1 MVFKMGK
8 REKRKFS
15 GLIFLKILPLAIIVW
30 MVVYTVAYTFAVRK
44 QVRNMRSPAEN
55 DTLSYSKEEW
65 MLIREK
71 AFLQARIILSESD
84 SIGLTLNL
92 RDSLVQLETKGVVLR
107 QVRFDKAEVSPFFSS
122 FRPGSYSA
130 VFSKPFGITEIEG
143 TIVKEPIIVKK
154 APRDSVEASQ
164 HVTQVD
170 TTQSEFVEWHL
181 QLDSSLVISFVQS
194 DKDKGGIDWPTLKYR
209 FRRHAKTLAE
219 TNRNLISFRKPTYF
233 PEITLFIPRKEA
245 KSFYRALPQNGRVVI
260 TF

>member
-1 MVFKMGK
+1 M
-8 REKRKFS
+8 EKQKKGNFA
-15 GLIFLKILPLAIIVW
+15 GLFILKILPLVIIVW
-30 MVVYTVAYTFAVRK
+30 MVVYTVAYTLAVRN
-44 QVRNMRSPAEN
+44 QVKNMQSHAAT

-71 AFLQARIILSESD
+71 AFLQSRIILSGSD

-92 RDSLVQLETKGVVLR
+92 RDSLVQVETKGVVLR
-107 QVRFDKAEVSPFFSS
+107 QIRFDKAEVSPFFSS

-143 TIVKEPIIVKK
+143 TIVKEPIIIKK
-154 APRDSVEASQ
+154 APRDSVEAAQNS
-164 HVTQVD
+164 TQVD

-181 QLDSSLVISFVQS
+181 QLDSSLIISFVQS
-194 DKDKGGIDWPTLKYR
+194 DKDKGGINWPTLKYR

-219 TNRNLISFRKPTYF
+219 TNRDLISFRKPTYF
-233 PEITLFIPRKEA
+233 PEITVFIPRKEA